1 MTADWNI
8 VLMTVH
14 LTACVVMSAVLL
26 SYRQG
31 RSMAERHYRQV
42 LMALA
47 CMILGR
53 IIPDVLFFVFGYSE
67 RLYETMLLYLRPM
80 VSLAELWA
88 GFFVFYRSVHAL
100 AKYLQPLYFVGW
112 VILGLLLLH
121 PVLFVEY
128 VRWGHM
134 SWTIAD
140 YVAYCHTVV
149 GVVQRAAIY
158 VLLVWVFVSNALV
171 LLSLYL
177 RVARSGRRSANDI
190 GQHLRM
196 IFHVFATVLMS
207 YVVLF
212 TASAFLDNMWW
223 QFLMLVVLAMD
234 YSVLAYVL
242 NHHAQFLYYER
253 EVMYLA
259 MRVLRS
265 QQRTLSDDEVDW
277 QSREQEVVYRLLD
290 DWSKRAD
297 RPFDRQDL
305 TLQDVADELHL
316 PADVV
321 RRDGMSIYGIRFEE
335 YICLLRANRP
345 QPQP

>member
-1 MTADWNI
+1 MMTADWNI
-8 VLMTVH
+8 VLMAVH
-14 LTACVVMSAVLL
+14 LTACVVMSMVLL
-26 SYRQG
+26 SYRLG

-67 RLYETMLLYLRPM
+67 QLYDAMLLYLRPV

-100 AKYLQPLYFVGW
+100 AKYLQPLYYVGW
-112 VILGLLLLH
+112 TILALLLLH

-134 SWTIAD
+134 SWTIEE
-140 YVAYCHTVV
+140 YVAYCHTIV

-158 VLLVWVFVSNALV
+158 VLLVWVFVSNVLV

-223 QFLMLVVLAMD
+223 QFLMLVVLVMD

-259 MRVLRS
+259 MRVSRS
-265 QQRTLSDDEVDW
+265 RQQAMPDEVDW

-316 PADVV
+316 PAEVLL
-321 RRDGMSIYGIRFEE
+321 REGMHVYGVRFEE